1 MQKIKTV
8 SIIGVGLIGGS
19 LGMALKKSR
28 AVEKVIGIGR
38 NPVKLAK
45 AKKLGAID
53 EIFTDFQ
60 DGVKE
65 ADLVVICTPVGL
77 IAPTIQR
84 ILPALKAGCI
94 ITDVGS
100 VKTPIVETAEKIL
113 RHKKIHFIG
122 GHPMAGSEQAG
133 INNAQSNLFEKAIWV
148 LTPGTHTSLKELAE
162 LHHLIR
168 QTGASVVL
176 LNPKTHDRIV
186 SVTSHVPHLLAAS
199 LVNFMQEQDRKNKN
213 TAKLTAG
220 GFRDMTRIASS
231 SPEIWADICLMNKT
245 EIVNTI
251 IEFNRLTGRMLKAL
265 KSNKKKEVFSFFAQ
279 AKQTRDRMFK

>member
-1 MQKIKTV
+1 
-8 SIIGVGLIGGS
+8 
-19 LGMALKKSR
+19 
-28 AVEKVIGIGR
+28 VEKVIGIGR
-38 NPVKLAK
+38 NPVKLKK

-53 EIFTDFQ
+53 EFFIDFQ
-60 DGVKE
+60 DGVKD

-77 IAPTIQR
+77 IAPTIKR

-100 VKTPIVETAEKIL
+100 VKAPIVEAAEKIL
-113 RHKKIHFIG
+113 RHKKVHFIG

-133 INNAQSNLFEKAIWV
+133 INNAQGNLFNKAVWV
-148 LTPGTHTSLKELAE
+148 LTPGEHTSFKDLAG

-186 SVTSHVPHLLAAS
+186 SVTSHVPHILAAS
-199 LVNFMQEQDRKNKN
+199 LVNFMQEQYRKNNN

-231 SPEIWADICLMNKT
+231 SPEIWTDIAMMNKS
-245 EIVNTI
+245 EIIKAITQ
-251 IEFNRLTGRMLKAL
+251 FNQLTGRMLSAL
-265 KSNKKKEVFSFFAQ
+265 KANKRKEVFRLFAQ
-279 AKQTRDRMFK
+279 AKETRDRIIK

>member
-1 MQKIKTV
+1 MKKIRTV
-8 SIIGVGLIGGS
+8 AIIGVGLIGGS

-38 NPVKLAK
+38 NPAKLK
-45 AKKLGAID
+45 RAKKLGAID
-53 EIFTDFQ
+53 EFFTDFQ
-60 DGVKE
+60 YGVKE

-77 IAPTIQR
+77 IAPTIKR
-84 ILPALKAGCI
+84 ILPALKTGCI
-94 ITDVGS
+94 VTDVGS
-100 VKTPIVETAEKIL
+100 VKTPIVENAEKIL

-133 INNAQSNLFEKAIWV
+133 INNAQSNLFKKAAWI
-148 LTPGTHTSLKELAE
+148 LTPGEHTSLRELAG
-162 LHHLIR
+162 LHQLIR
-168 QTGASVVL
+168 RTGATVVL

-213 TAKLTAG
+213 TGQLTAG

-231 SPEIWADICLMNKT
+231 SPEIWADISMMNRQ
-245 EIVNTI
+245 EII
-251 IEFNRLTGRMLKAL
+251 KALSQFNSLTGRMLRAL
-265 KSNKKKEVFSFFAQ
+265 KANKSKEVFRLFAQ
-279 AKQTRDRMFK
+279 AKQTRDRMF

>member
-1 MQKIKTV
+1 MTKIKTV
-8 SIIGVGLIGGS
+8 AIIGVGLIGGS
-19 LGMALKKSR
+19 LGLALKKSR

-38 NPVKLAK
+38 NPVKLKK

-53 EIFTDFQ
+53 EFFTDFL

-65 ADLVVICTPVGL
+65 AELVVICTPVGL

-84 ILPALKAGCI
+84 ILPALKPGCI

-100 VKTPIVETAEKIL
+100 VKAPLVKEVEKIV
-113 RHKKIHFIG
+113 RHKYIHFIG

-133 INNAQSNLFEKAIWV
+133 ISNAQSDLFNKAVWV
-148 LTPGTHTSLKELAE
+148 LTPGIHTSLKELAE

-168 QTGASVVL
+168 RTGASVVL

-199 LVNFMQEQDRKNKN
+199 LVNFMREQDRKNRN

-220 GFRDMTRIASS
+220 GFRDVTRIASS
-231 SPEIWADICLMNKT
+231 SPDIWADIFMMNKQ
-245 EIVNTI
+245 EIMKTLAA
-251 IEFNRLTGRMLKAL
+251 FNHLTGRMLNAL
-265 KSNKKKEVFSFFAQ
+265 KTNKRKEVFHLFAK
-279 AKQTRDRMFK
+279 AKETRDRMFK